1 MSKLHPPI
9 LGTHTLDWP
18 DESACAVTARALT
31 TSPAIRTAFIA
42 LEGPLGA
49 GKTTFSRALLRALGE
64 TGRIKSP
71 TFALLEPY
79 EIDGLKIA
87 HMDLYR
93 MDQPREFHDAGLQDA
108 LGDEGLKL
116 LEWPERAGEWLP
128 LPDLRVQIEV
138 QDDDSRGVVL
148 LAHTTNGMAL
158 IEAARKAGQ

>member
-1 MSKLHPPI
+1 MAH
-9 LGTHTLDWP
+9 
-18 DESACAVTARALT
+18 ALAA
-31 TSPAIRTAFIA
+31 SPAIRTAFIA

-79 EIDGLKIA
+79 DIQGLKVA

-93 MDQPREFHDAGLQDA
+93 MNHPREFHDAGLQDA

-116 LEWPERAGEWLP
+116 MEWPERAGEWLP
-128 LPDLRVQIEV
+128 VPDLRVQIEV
-138 QDDDSRGVVL
+138 QDDDSRHVVL
-148 LAHTTNGMAL
+148 LAHTPSGMAL
-158 IEAARKAGQ
+158 IEAVRKAGR